1 MSIFVKT
8 LMGKTINIFMQES
21 STVMDLMIAVENFE
35 GIPPD
40 HQRLIFAG
48 RELEDDKTLNDY
60 NIQKNSIVHL
70 AIKVNYV
77 LCVLF

>member
-8 LMGKTINIFMQES
+8 LMGKTINIFMKE

-70 AIKVNYV
+70 AIKVNYE